1 MTALK
6 TDTDRLV
13 EQVAGIDGVMRDDI
27 HVHEDKVTTHVPT
40 GQLEAA
46 KELDEVSVEI
56 LEEHDHEYLIS
67 VIPRNTGT

>member
-27 HVHEDKVTTHVPT
+27 HVHEDKVTTYVPT

-67 VIPRNTGT
+67 VTPRNTGT

>member
-1 MTALK
+1 MTASK

-13 EQVAGIDGVMRDDI
+13 EQVVGIDGVMRDDI
-27 HVHEDKVTTHVPT
+27 HVHEDKVTTYVPT

-46 KELDEVSVEI
+46 KELDDVSVEV

-67 VIPRNTGT
+67 VTPRNTGT

>member
-1 MTALK
+1 MTASK

-27 HVHEDKVTTHVPT
+27 HVHEDKITTYVPT

-46 KELDEVSVEI
+46 KELDEVSVEA

-67 VIPRNTGT
+67 VTPRNTGT

>member
-27 HVHEDKVTTHVPT
+27 HVHEDKVTTYVPT

-67 VIPRNTGT
+67 VTLRNTGT